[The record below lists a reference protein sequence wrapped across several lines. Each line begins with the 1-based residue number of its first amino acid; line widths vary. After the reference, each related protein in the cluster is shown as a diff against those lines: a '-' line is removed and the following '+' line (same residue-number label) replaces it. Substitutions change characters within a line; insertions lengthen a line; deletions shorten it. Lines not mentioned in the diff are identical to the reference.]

1 MTKAR
6 ASRRPRI
13 TRSALA
19 TTAALSV
26 LTLSACGDDA
36 TGGSGSAEG
45 SDGKLAVSASFYPM
59 AYLAER
65 VGGDLVDVTTLTSP
79 GVDPHDLDL
88 SPKQVGALSE
98 SDVIV
103 YLEGLQPAVDSA
115 IAQSGVEHIAEAMS
129 FVNAAPGTD
138 DGDDGDDSDA
148 DAEEEPHDDEDHA
161 DDDDHGHEH
170 ADEDDH
176 GHDHADDDDHGH
188 DHADDDDHGHDHG
201 DEDHDHAEEDED
213 HADEDDHGHDGHHHG
228 HDHGDGDPHL
238 WLDPLT
244 YAVAAQGVADTL
256 AEADPDNAA
265 DYRKNADALEAELG
279 ALDEEFEAG
288 LANREIDTIIT
299 THAAFGYLAERYGLD
314 EEAIAGLDPES
325 EPSGARMKELHTIA
339 DREKVTTVFF
349 EVLASD
355 AMATTLAQDLG
366 LETDVLDP
374 VEGITEDSRGD
385 DYFEVMRSNLEA
397 LQKALGAT
405 S

>member
-1 MTKAR
+1 MAVMTKAR

-36 TGGSGSAEG
+36 TGGSGSTEG

-138 DGDDGDDSDA
+138 DGDDSDT
-148 DAEEEPHDDEDHA
+148 DAEEEPHDDEEHA
-161 DDDDHGHEH
+161 DDEH
-170 ADEDDH
+170 ADGDDH
-176 GHDHADDDDHGH
+176 GHDHADDDHGH
-188 DHADDDDHGHDHG
+188 DHADDDDHG
-201 DEDHDHAEEDED
+201 
-213 HADEDDHGHDGHHHG
+213 HGHDGHHHG

-244 YAVAAQGVADTL
+244 YAVAGQGVADTL